1 MKKRYWLLS
10 WPSFLDNILIG
21 RGLFDDFA
29 RDGEVRTLPVQQWFG
44 SFDRYEA
51 VVSDHRPVMVKV
63 GVR

>member
-10 WPSFLDNILIG
+10 WPSFLDNILIS

-29 RDGEVRTLPVQQWFG
+29 HGGEVRTLPVQQWFG
-44 SFDRYEA
+44 SLEHYEA
-51 VVSDHRPVMVKV
+51 TISDHQPVMVKM